1 MLTKKR
7 KLVSFETDDR
17 SRIGDYKMERDEIF
31 ISHRTTDAVVAE
43 MIKDFLVNTGITNEK
58 IFCSSLPGND
68 VDEKIASEI
77 KEHLQK
83 STIIIQILS
92 RDYYK
97 SAYCLNEAG
106 IAWYLE
112 DVLVIPFALPEIDH
126 NNMQGF
132 VGAEYKLRR
141 LNDDGDA
148 AYLID
153 MAQNRL
159 QTKNVSY
166 SIIMSAVK
174 KLKERY
180 EDYIVKREDDDSEDD
195 RGSDDDYDDDIWVDG
210 YHEVKDGDGK
220 VLKKGQF
227 TDGRLIDGIEYNIF
241 LKVTKHNSEEPVLPN
256 ELTNGEFDY
265 GEYGQYGGVMMFA
278 LIDED
283 IREMGISLFYVA
295 DKKVKLEGRQIKP
308 TYTNFR
314 TLESFLAK
322 YEPDELE
329 YIKTGIRKYE
339 EMDSAD
345 FDLS

>member
-1 MLTKKR
+1 MLTKKK
-7 KLVSFETDDR
+7 KLVSFGMDDR
-17 SRIGDYKMERDEIF
+17 SRIGDCKMERDEIF

-43 MIKDFLVNTGITNEK
+43 MIKDFLVNTGVTNET

-68 VDEKIASEI
+68 VDEKIASEV

-112 DVLVIPFALPEIDH
+112 DVLVIPFAMPEIDH

-159 QTKNVSY
+159 RTKNVKY

-180 EDYIVKREDDDSEDD
+180 EDYIEKREDDSADD
-195 RGSDDDYDDDIWVDG
+195 RDYDDEIWEDG
-210 YHEVKDGDGK
+210 YHEVKDEDGK
-220 VLKKGQF
+220 ILKKGQF
-227 TDGRLIDGIEYNIF
+227 TDGRLIDGVEYNIF
-241 LKVTKHNSEEPVLPN
+241 LKVTKHNSDEPVLPD
-256 ELTNGEFDY
+256 ELKNGEFDY
-265 GEYGQYGGVMMFA
+265 EEYGQYGEVMMFA
-278 LIDED
+278 LMDED
-283 IREMGISLFYVA
+283 IREKGISLFYVA

-308 TYTNFR
+308 TYMNFR